1 MQKDSLDDS
10 LETLSITKRE
20 GGRRASIESHGK
32 RRIMHRGCPPPV
44 PIHGIAF
51 SLILVRTRI
60 KVASGKWRRV
70 NVPRDDDDE
79 EEPLPF
85 LSLLFKRCSSQRDRT
100 KNALLSQ
107 RNSSTHT
114 SSPLLSSNPLNAM
127 LVSFSPEFRFSSSSA
142 SRFRWKFVGNR

>member
-1 MQKDSLDDS
+1 
-10 LETLSITKRE
+10 
-20 GGRRASIESHGK
+20 
-32 RRIMHRGCPPPV
+32 MHRGCPPPV

-70 NVPRDDDDE
+70 NVPRDDDDD

-100 KNALLSQ
+100 KNALLSKFI
-107 RNSSTHT
+107 H
-114 SSPLLSSNPLNAM
+114 AH
-127 LVSFSPEFRFSSSSA
+127 VFSPAFLESLKRDARLLFSRILRFSSSSA
-142 SRFRWKFVGNR
+142 SRFRWKFVGGPITYRLGGGSRWLADDKSRREGFVNATRV

>member
-1 MQKDSLDDS
+1 
-10 LETLSITKRE
+10 
-20 GGRRASIESHGK
+20 
-32 RRIMHRGCPPPV
+32 MHRGCPPPV

-70 NVPRDDDDE
+70 NVPRDDDDD

-100 KNALLSQ
+100 KNALLSKFI
-107 RNSSTHT
+107 H
-114 SSPLLSSNPLNAM
+114 AH
-127 LVSFSPEFRFSSSSA
+127 VFSPAFLESLKRDARLLFSRILRFSSFFSSRVKI
-142 SRFRWKFVGNR
+142 SLEIRWRADNVSLGRRIGMAGGR

>member
-1 MQKDSLDDS
+1 
-10 LETLSITKRE
+10 
-20 GGRRASIESHGK
+20 
-32 RRIMHRGCPPPV
+32 MHRGCPPPV

-70 NVPRDDDDE
+70 NVPRDDDDD

-100 KNALLSQ
+100 KNALLSKFI
-107 RNSSTHT
+107 H
-114 SSPLLSSNPLNAM
+114 AH
-127 LVSFSPEFRFSSSSA
+127 VFSPAFLESLKRDACLLFSRIPFLLLLRVKISLEI
-142 SRFRWKFVGNR
+142 RWKPITYRLGGGSGWLADDKSRREGFVNATRV

>member
-1 MQKDSLDDS
+1 
-10 LETLSITKRE
+10 
-20 GGRRASIESHGK
+20 
-32 RRIMHRGCPPPV
+32 MHRGCPPPV

-70 NVPRDDDDE
+70 NVPRDDDDD

-100 KNALLSQ
+100 KNALLSKFI
-107 RNSSTHT
+107 H
-114 SSPLLSSNPLNAM
+114 AH
-127 LVSFSPEFRFSSSSA
+127 VFSPAFLESLKRDARLLFSRILRFFSSSSRVKI
-142 SRFRWKFVGNR
+142 SLEIRWKPITYRLGGGSGWLADDKSRREGFVNATRV

>member
-1 MQKDSLDDS
+1 
-10 LETLSITKRE
+10 
-20 GGRRASIESHGK
+20 
-32 RRIMHRGCPPPV
+32 MHRGCPPPV

-70 NVPRDDDDE
+70 NVPRDDDDD

-100 KNALLSQ
+100 KNALLSKFIHAHVFFPAFLESLK
-107 RNSSTHT
+107 RDAR
-114 SSPLLSSNPLNAM
+114 LL
-127 LVSFSPEFRFSSSSA
+127 FSRILRFSSSSA
-142 SRFRWKFVGNR
+142 SRFRWKFVGGPITYRLGGGSRWLADDKSRREEFVNATRV

>member
-1 MQKDSLDDS
+1 
-10 LETLSITKRE
+10 
-20 GGRRASIESHGK
+20 
-32 RRIMHRGCPPPV
+32 MHRGCPPPV

-70 NVPRDDDDE
+70 NVPRDDDDD

-100 KNALLSQ
+100 KNALLSKFI
-107 RNSSTHT
+107 H
-114 SSPLLSSNPLNAM
+114 AH
-127 LVSFSPEFRFSSSSA
+127 VFSPAFLESLKRDARLLFSRILRFSSSSA
-142 SRFRWKFVGNR
+142 SRFRWKFVGGPITYRLGGGSRWLADDKSRREEFVNATRV

>member
-1 MQKDSLDDS
+1 
-10 LETLSITKRE
+10 
-20 GGRRASIESHGK
+20 
-32 RRIMHRGCPPPV
+32 MHRGCPPPV

-100 KNALLSQ
+100 KNALLSKFI
-107 RNSSTHT
+107 H
-114 SSPLLSSNPLNAM
+114 AH
-127 LVSFSPEFRFSSSSA
+127 VFSPAFLESLKRDARLLFSRILRFFSSSSRVKI
-142 SRFRWKFVGNR
+142 SLEIRWKPITYRLGGGSGWLADDKSRREGFVNATRV

>member
-1 MQKDSLDDS
+1 
-10 LETLSITKRE
+10 
-20 GGRRASIESHGK
+20 
-32 RRIMHRGCPPPV
+32 MHRGCPPPV

-70 NVPRDDDDE
+70 NVPRDDDDD

-142 SRFRWKFVGNR
+142 SRFRWKFVGGPITYRLGGGSRWLADDKSRREEFVNATRV

>member
-1 MQKDSLDDS
+1 
-10 LETLSITKRE
+10 
-20 GGRRASIESHGK
+20 
-32 RRIMHRGCPPPV
+32 MHRGCPPPV

-70 NVPRDDDDE
+70 NVPRDDDDD

-114 SSPLLSSNPLNAM
+114 SFPLLSSNPLNAM
-127 LVSFSPEFRFSSSSA
+127 LVSFSPEFSVSPPPPRQD
-142 SRFRWKFVGNR
+142 FVGNSLETDNVSLGRRIEMAGGR